1 MPDSASITWQQRDA
15 GRAPAAIRNGQ
26 ESKWSAT
33 MGELLRAARS
43 VTLISRA
50 GAEVLLGQL
59 QSVHGSTWTGSVLKA
74 APGAEHIKLN
84 TTVQFDENDVQG
96 ATI

>member
-1 MPDSASITWQQRDA
+1 MPESTSITWQPRDA
-15 GRAPAAIRNGQ
+15 GRAPAAIRNGL
-26 ESKWSAT
+26 ESNWTASTA
-33 MGELLRAARS
+33 ELLRVAKS
-43 VTLISRA
+43 VTLISRS

-59 QSVHGSTWTGSVLKA
+59 QSVHSSTWAGTVLKV

-84 TTVQFDENDVQG
+84 ATIQFDEDDVQG